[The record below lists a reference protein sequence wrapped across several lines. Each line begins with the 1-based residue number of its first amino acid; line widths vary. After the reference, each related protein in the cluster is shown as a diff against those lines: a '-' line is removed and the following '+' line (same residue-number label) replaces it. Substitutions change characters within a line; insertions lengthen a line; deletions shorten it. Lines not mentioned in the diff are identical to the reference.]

1 MLSYYFPCCNILF
14 FTAIHLHEIKSL
26 SFAILKIIYNCNNF
40 IQMYSSIF
48 LKEFTRSFQSST
60 QKIKQKEFSKILKL
74 FFLLLPF
81 FSFPTNTFA
90 QDSSHIR
97 VSLLTCTPGDEVY
110 STFGHSALRI
120 IDSSSV
126 TDIVFNYGTFNFD
139 DPGFYTKFI
148 RGKLLYFVSTDR
160 FEDFKSQ
167 YETTNRGI
175 TEQVLNFN
183 AAEKLA
189 IEQFLYHNLKE
200 ENKFY
205 LYDFFLDNCTTRLR
219 DIIVQHKTNY
229 PPLKA
234 VIPKGTRFRQA
245 IHEYLDKNGK
255 DWSKLA
261 IDLLL
266 GAPTDA
272 VMTTEQTQ
280 FLPDILM
287 KALDSSNQQ
296 NHLVISSKQ
305 VYPFIANNNKQPFF
319 TPLLIF
325 SFLLIS
331 IVLLSLSAN
340 KKAIAFI
347 NSFDGLLFFITGA
360 LGFLFVFMWAFSDHS
375 MVKNNYNLIWAW
387 PIHLIFSFFVS
398 SKKQWVKNYFICTAI
413 GLMIVLLSWFFLP
426 QQMNNALIPIL
437 LILIYRSIRR
447 VQSF

>member
-1 MLSYYFPCCNILF
+1 
-14 FTAIHLHEIKSL
+14 
-26 SFAILKIIYNCNNF
+26 
-40 IQMYSSIF
+40 MYSSIF
-48 LKEFTRSFQSST
+48 FNKFTRSLQLPT
-60 QKIKQKEFSKILKL
+60 QTFKQKGFSKILIISFL
-74 FFLLLPF
+74 VLTFFN
-81 FSFPTNTFA
+81 FSTITFA

-120 IDSSSV
+120 VDSSSV

-148 RGKLLYFVSTDR
+148 RGKLLYYVSTDR
-160 FEDFKSQ
+160 FEDFKNE

-183 AAEKLA
+183 AAEKIA

-229 PPLKA
+229 PPLKP

-272 VMTTEQTQ
+272 VMTTAQTQ

-287 KALDSSNQQ
+287 KALDSSNHQ
-296 NHLVISSKQ
+296 NELIISSKQ
-305 VYPFIANNNKQPFF
+305 LYPFIANNNKQPFH
-319 TPLLIF
+319 TPLLVF

-347 NSFDGLLFFITGA
+347 NNFDELLFFITGA
-360 LGFLFVFMWAFSDHS
+360 LGLLFIFMWTFSDHS

-387 PIHLIFSFFVS
+387 PTHLIFSFFVN

-413 GLMIVLLSWFFLP
+413 GLVIVLLSWFFLP

-447 VQSF
+447 VQLF